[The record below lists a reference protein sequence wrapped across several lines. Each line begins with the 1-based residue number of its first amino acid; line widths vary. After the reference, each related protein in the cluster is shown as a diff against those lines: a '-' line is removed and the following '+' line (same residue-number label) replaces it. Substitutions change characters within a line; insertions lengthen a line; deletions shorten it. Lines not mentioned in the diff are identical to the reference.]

1 MNRPLSFRSAHSAY
15 CPQSNRTQ
23 KQISVKESE
32 GIMVQ
37 SATNLSLLFLRA
49 LVFSAI
55 LVGPVVAF
63 AASYESR
70 SPSNGG
76 IGLVLLVALQRV

>member
-1 MNRPLSFRSAHSAY
+1 MSRK
-15 CPQSNRTQ
+15 QQNRT
-23 KQISVKESE
+23 ISGKESE

-49 LVFSAI
+49 LIFSAI